1 MTMETD
7 PTLSGCCE
15 IANIAGVT
23 CRLKKYDSKYGYQC
37 DDIEVS
43 LTFFDQARIFSNRYL
58 IQKLRSVHLTPS
70 LADGLHKD
78 HRPSI

>member
-1 MTMETD
+1 MNKETD
-7 PTLSGCCE
+7 PKLSGCCE

-43 LTFFDQARIFSNRYL
+43 LAFFDQARIYS
-58 IQKLRSVHLTPS
+58 
-70 LADGLHKD
+70 
-78 HRPSI
+78 